1 MEMQE
6 VLQILFWRVCN
17 YCFQKGEDNPGTGL
31 DRLKCGEHTFQ
42 YQDRGSRI
50 KV

>member
-6 VLQILFWRVCN
+6 VLQILFSRGCKC
-17 YCFQKGEDNPGTGL
+17 CFQKSEEHPGTGL

-42 YQDRGSRI
+42 CQGPGQG
-50 KV
+50 